1 MVIVVIERKRFIGL
15 FCLAM
20 MMPLWATADDEAQ
33 LEKSCFSKEFIYAV
47 PACER
52 IIETS
57 DADHKVHFRLAK
69 MYQDQR
75 QFEIAKTTLERALVL
90 FDAQGDSKRVAET
103 KRFKSNVDE
112 EIWLSGQSKQDT
124 ETSELRIK
132 CIRFAKIL
140 PQQAVS
146 ACDQYLATFPD
157 DREAGESKA
166 IAANAIAKKAEL
178 SKKQDSELIAASR
191 TLNTAANNNANRQS
205 IESATEIAENSV
217 QPEKDEVVLDDAIN
231 ETQIA
236 NNIDVL
242 KTESTMAAVPQG
254 SSAAASLAAM
264 DQSAI
269 DPQVIEQIKKELNG
283 LYAII
288 QKQQAESK
296 EAAQSLSYSEK
307 GERYALVVGNAAY
320 SRSIGR
326 LKNSVNDAL
335 DISNALKKMNF
346 DVQLVTDG
354 SLQEL
359 EKSVSVLAGKMQEH
373 DTVLFYY
380 AGHGVAI
387 EGENYLLPVNAGITD
402 SVDVKYKSLN
412 LSYVLDKLDRG
423 SSGITMVVLDACR
436 NNPFPVSRGA
446 MRAGLVQSSGPVG
459 TIIAY
464 STAPGDVA
472 LDGTGRNGL
481 YTKHLL
487 AQMTKPNIKLED
499 VFKRVRVGVGDDTQ
513 GSQVPWENSS
523 LKGDFYFTYN
533 Q

>member
-1 MVIVVIERKRFIGL
+1 VIGKRQCIGI
-15 FCLAM
+15 FCLAAIA
-20 MMPLWATADDEAQ
+20 PIWNTAVAQ
-33 LEKSCFSKEFIYAV
+33 TQLHESCFSKDFMYAV

-57 DADHKVHFRLAK
+57 DAGHKVHFRLAK
-69 MYQDQR
+69 MYQKQR
-75 QFEIAKTTLERALVL
+75 QFEKAKTTLERALVL
-90 FDAQGDSKRVAET
+90 FDAQGDLKRVNET

-112 EIWLSGQSKQDT
+112 AIWLSEQSKQ
-124 ETSELRIK
+124 ETDSSEYRIK
-132 CIRFAKIL
+132 CTRFAKIL
-140 PQQAVS
+140 PLQAVS
-146 ACDQYLATFPD
+146 ACDQYLAAFPND
-157 DREAGESKA
+157 KHVVESKA
-166 IAANAIAKKAEL
+166 IAINALAKKSQLKEEPRQELVAVSRTPNPGFNSSRTSIDRVASVADAGVQRRKEELLKAVATDTGTEMAEL
-178 SKKQDSELIAASR
+178 ALPQERQQSVNTTSVSEVS
-191 TLNTAANNNANRQS
+191 
-205 IESATEIAENSV
+205 
-217 QPEKDEVVLDDAIN
+217 
-231 ETQIA
+231 
-236 NNIDVL
+236 
-242 KTESTMAAVPQG
+242 
-254 SSAAASLAAM
+254 
-264 DQSAI
+264 QSAI
-269 DPQVIEQIKKELNG
+269 DPQVIADIKQELNS
-283 LYAII
+283 LYAMLR
-288 QKQQAESK
+288 KQQAETPERS
-296 EAAQSLSYSEK
+296 QSISYSEK
-307 GERYALVVGNAAY
+307 GNRYALVVGNAAY
-320 SRSIGR
+320 SKSIGR

-335 DISNALKKMNF
+335 DISAALTKMKF
-346 DVQLVTDG
+346 EVQSITDG

-359 EKSVSVLAGKMQEH
+359 EKAVSILANKIQEN

-423 SSGITMVVLDACR
+423 SNGVTMVVLDACR

-487 AQMTKPNIKLED
+487 EQMAKPNIKLED
-499 VFKRVRVGVGDDTQ
+499 VFKRVRVAVGDDTQ

-523 LKGDFYFTYN
+523 LRGDFYFTYD
-533 Q
+533 